1 RDPKLRKLIWTY
13 HVNQQDDIR
22 RMYINMGPYQPKLE
36 ESWKRINNGERCYS
50 HHTKAML
57 KWGGLKN
64 ASQHIDR
71 VMNAQSSQQIL
82 QNRLWLQTSIEA
94 VKWLAKQACAFRG
107 HDESIKSSN
116 SGNFIEMIKYSARMN
131 KDIVDAVLENA
142 SGNAKYTSSDIQK
155 ELLNIISN
163 RVRQKIREEIGDAK
177 FSNQICS
184 LQRPGATRWSSHF
197 TSVSRLISMFG
208 VVHEYLEKMICNGSN
223 NDIRGEAKSVYDAMS
238 TFTFVFILH
247 LMNKVLGISD
257 LLCQALQMKSQDILN
272 AIPLISATKSLLQ
285 SLWENGW
292 DTFIKS
298 VISFCESRHIDVPGM
313 NDRHMKGMM
322 HSCQQ
327 KGYVTVEHYYRI
339 DLFNVIIDFQLMKL
353 NNKFID
359 QMMGLLTLS
368 SALNLVDSFKSFNVN
383 DIFIMFQIDVLRLVE
398 FPCISSV
405 FELCQKLVQTRKSQI
420 YFLINRLISLVLTLL
435 VLTTTTERAFST
447 MKIIKTPL

>member
-1 RDPKLRKLIWTY
+1 
-13 HVNQQDDIR
+13 
-22 RMYINMGPYQPKLE
+22 
-36 ESWKRINNGERCYS
+36 
-50 HHTKAML
+50 ML

-116 SGNFIEMIKYSARMN
+116 SGNFIKMIKYSARMN

-142 SGNAKYTSSDIQK
+142 SGSAKYTSSDIQK

-163 RVRQKIREEIGDAK
+163 RVWQKIQQIAIILRYVDCDGFVRERFFEVVNVKETSASTLKNERCKVLTLKVSKDVPDVWIIFSTLNSIVNVFGSSRKRHSELKSITEAEIIDLIASGE
-177 FSNQICS
+177 
-184 LQRPGATRWSSHF
+184 LETATRWSSHF

-223 NDIRGEAKSVYDAMS
+223 NDIRGEAKGVYNAMS

-272 AIPLISATKSLLQ
+272 AIHLISATKSLLQ
-285 SLWENGW
+285 SLRENGW

-298 VISFCESRHIDVPGM
+298 VISFCESHHIDVPGM
-313 NDRHMKGMM
+313 NDRHMKGIM

-353 NNKFID
+353 NNRFID

-383 DIFIMFQIDVLRLVE
+383 DICKGIYHLYTLNLHFYKSYYNTLRVYQ
-398 FPCISSV
+398 SS
-405 FELCQKLVQTRKSQI
+405 
-420 YFLINRLISLVLTLL
+420 TLN
-435 VLTTTTERAFST
+435 
-447 MKIIKTPL
+447 